1 MDHPD
6 IPSDLPTQVKFPSSA
21 SITQPP
27 AVSEVAA
34 APIIEE
40 QARVRAV
47 LKYRNNEGRES
58 ILAVAKNIHHDFG
71 EFNSSVAVSL
81 SSADLETIKKNPNV
95 DWFEGDGRVI
105 YCSIR

>member
-1 MDHPD
+1 MNPD
-6 IPSDLPTQVKFPSSA
+6 IPSDLPTQVKIPSA
-21 SITQPP
+21 GVTQPL

-34 APIIEE
+34 SPNEPAK
-40 QARVRAV
+40 VRAV
-47 LKYRNNEGRES
+47 LKYRNNDGRES

-81 SSADLETIKKNPNV
+81 SAADLEIIRKNPNV